1 MKSSGTGTSGERG
14 GGEEFAEFGV
24 AEVAEKNCGEESL
37 ARIFDER

>member
-14 GGEEFAEFGV
+14 GGKFAEFGV